1 MVGKSLRFNSSN
13 IFKSLILYHSFFF
26 FFLTVTFE
34 AFLVVFNFIDG
45 NLMYVWL
52 DFFSQGLMVVFWLA
66 WHKLTSNLGSSC
78 LCFQVLEF

>member
-1 MVGKSLRFNSSN
+1 MDGKSLRFNSSN
-13 IFKSLILYHSFFF
+13 IFKSLILYHF

-34 AFLVVFNFIDG
+34 AFLVVFNFIDR

-66 WHKLTSNLGSSC
+66 WHKLTSNLGLSR
-78 LCFQVLEF
+78 LCFEGLEL